1 MTAQPA
7 DGFTYDAFLSYR
19 HQEPVKSWVRKVLE
33 RRLREEG
40 LRVCIDYRSFPL
52 GSLLALEMAKAVE
65 QSRYTVAV
73 LSPAYLDGNFTELES
88 VLAEH
93 LGLEQTQRR
102 LLAVM
107 REPCKPRL
115 GMRARLWLDMT
126 DDEELDVQLARLVD
140 ELRRDPGA

>member
-1 MTAQPA
+1 MSVQPA
-7 DGFTYDAFLSYR
+7 DPFRHDVFVSYR
-19 HQEPVKSWVRKVLE
+19 HQEPVKSWVRGVLE
-33 RRLREEG
+33 RGLVDAG
-40 LRVCIDYRSFPL
+40 LRVRIDYRDFPL
-52 GSLLALEMAKAVE
+52 GSPLVLEMAKAVE
-65 QSRYTVAV
+65 ESRYTLAV

-107 REPCKPRL
+107 REPCRPRL

-126 DDEELDVQLARLVD
+126 DDAQIDDQLARLVE
-140 ELRRDPGA
+140 ELRRDPDA

>member
-7 DGFTYDAFLSYR
+7 DPFRYDVFLSYR
-19 HQEPVKSWVRKVLE
+19 HQEPVRSWVRQVLE
-33 RRLREEG
+33 RRLADAG

-52 GSLLALEMAKAVE
+52 GSPLVLEMAKAVE
-65 QSRYTVAV
+65 RSRYTLAV

-107 REPCKPRL
+107 REPCRPRL

-126 DDEELDVQLARLVD
+126 DDAQIDDQVDKLVE
-140 ELRRDPGA
+140 ELRRDPDA